1 MNSFYPDKIVQ
12 DTAYSPVVI
21 TDIKVHNVSV
31 RTYPLSIR
39 KGIVANRAIDF
50 IDKIVLGYRENN
62 FSLDFSILNYINP
75 ELNRYLYRLEGYDKE
90 WLSVEAGRRF
100 AYYNN
105 LPQVLILL
113 CKGSQSEWNLVSG
126 YEMSAYNYSSAA
138 LVIVVGLLPL
148 CLVVR
153 FIGMVYLSDCQKPYP
168 DETGHRDGEDRTAE
182 NGGNQSC

>member
-1 MNSFYPDKIVQ
+1 MLQGGGWETFLRRIPWIEQFLSDKIVQ

-31 RTYPLSIR
+31 RTYPLSVR
-39 KGIVANRAIDF
+39 EGIAANRAIDF

-105 LPQVLILL
+105 LPAGTYTFCVKGANQNGIWSPDMKCLRITILPPPWLSWWLIAFMSCCSFHWHGILIGL
-113 CKGSQSEWNLVSG
+113 SETVSG
-126 YEMSAYNYSSAA
+126 
-138 LVIVVGLLPL
+138 
-148 CLVVR
+148 
-153 FIGMVYLSDCQKPYP
+153 
-168 DETGHRDGEDRTAE
+168 
-182 NGGNQSC
+182 